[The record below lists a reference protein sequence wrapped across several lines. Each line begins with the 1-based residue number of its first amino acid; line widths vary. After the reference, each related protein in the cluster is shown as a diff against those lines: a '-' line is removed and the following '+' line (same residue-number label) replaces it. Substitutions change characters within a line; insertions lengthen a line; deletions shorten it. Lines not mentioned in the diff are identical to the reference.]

1 MLPKSEERTG
11 VVERSI
17 AVQSRE
23 TQPIPTAL
31 RVTRTY
37 GLDAGGQ
44 SVVGIINKQFQ
55 PLGRIRLSSGNA
67 FQLLLSLASASRVTS
82 LDLGAATA
90 GAACQSM
97 ITNTDLQPDKAVV
110 LDESNLGYFG
120 WKVAIAACLGVMG
133 GFGSLFV
140 YTFTVFVKPLGAQF
154 GWNRESVSLGFAIA
168 AMTVGMS
175 SPLIGRLID
184 RLGPRH
190 IILPC
195 MTVFGCG
202 IASFALLRSGIWQF
216 YLTCFVIGVVGN
228 GAAHL
233 AFARSISTWFERRLG
248 TALAIV
254 MVGAGLGAMILPVVA
269 QAVVTRSGWR
279 SAYLTLGIL
288 ALLLGLPLSWRYV
301 TDRGA
306 TATKNQAD
314 EVPRT
319 GMTWQQGTRS
329 IAFWIIVAV
338 LFVSSISMNG
348 AITHLSA
355 LLTDRGITAGS
366 AALCASILGGT
377 SIIGRVVTG
386 WLLDRF
392 FGGRVAFV
400 INLATAAGIFMLA
413 NANNFAAGAAAATLI
428 GIGAGGEAAI
438 TPYLLTRYFGLRAF
452 STLYGLTWT
461 FYAAAGAAGPVILGR
476 TFDLT
481 GSYTSLLS
489 TLGIALAVAAAMMLL
504 LPKYPAQAVKNQQ
517 RAPAAGTAD

>member
-1 MLPKSEERTG
+1 M
-11 VVERSI
+11 
-17 AVQSRE
+17 
-23 TQPIPTAL
+23 
-31 RVTRTY
+31 
-37 GLDAGGQ
+37 
-44 SVVGIINKQFQ
+44 
-55 PLGRIRLSSGNA
+55 NA
-67 FQLLLSLASASRVTS
+67 QTELNS
-82 LDLGAATA
+82 
-90 GAACQSM
+90 
-97 ITNTDLQPDKAVV
+97 DKAIA
-110 LDESNLGYFG
+110 LDESHLGYYG
-120 WKVAIAACLGVMG
+120 WRVAIAACLGVMG

-154 GWNRESVSLGFAIA
+154 GWNREAVSVGFAIA

-184 RLGPRH
+184 RFGPRH

-195 MTVFGCG
+195 MTVFGFG
-202 IASFALLRSGIWQF
+202 ITSFALLRSGIWQF
-216 YLTCFVIGVVGN
+216 YLTCFVVGIVGN

-233 AFARSISTWFERRLG
+233 AYARSISTWFERRLG

-254 MVGAGLGAMILPVVA
+254 MVGAGLGAMILPVIA
-269 QAVVTRSGWR
+269 QTVVTRSGWR
-279 SAYLTLGIL
+279 SAYLTLGIV

-301 TDRGA
+301 RDRD
-306 TATKNQAD
+306 TTKAKD
-314 EVPRT
+314 KVTEVQHT
-319 GMTWQQGTRS
+319 GLTWQQGLRTVP
-329 IAFWIIVAV
+329 FWIIVAV

-355 LLTDRGITAGS
+355 LLTDRGITAGN
-366 AALCASILGGT
+366 AALCASVLGGT
-377 SIIGRVVTG
+377 SILGRVVTG

-400 INLATAAGIFMLA
+400 INVFTAGGILMLA
-413 NANNFAAGAAAATLI
+413 NANSFVTGLAAAALI

-481 GSYTSLLS
+481 GSYTSLLT
-489 TLGIALAVAAAMMLL
+489 TLAIALAVAATMMLL
-504 LPKYPAQAVKNQQ
+504 LPKYPV
-517 RAPAAGTAD
+517 RTSEVAAEQL